1 MLSHDK
7 EPGPTQETARS
18 ERMDQGGV
26 GYKPSVSS
34 SLAFMI
40 EACVIEVF
48 WGSRCVLEQVFGV
61 KGVLETAYLVPQS
74 LGIAMCGCR
83 AKSRPGQPTESGMVI
98 VWFSHVTTVPRTLS

>member
-48 WGSRCVLEQVFGV
+48 MGLPLR
-61 KGVLETAYLVPQS
+61 
-74 LGIAMCGCR
+74 LGAGLR
-83 AKSRPGQPTESGMVI
+83 GEGGA
-98 VWFSHVTTVPRTLS
+98 